1 MQTTTFTFPAADGLA
16 IHTYK
21 WTPDGDPIGVIQIAH
36 GMGEHAGRYTRL
48 AGALTAAG
56 WAVYANDH
64 RGHGHS
70 VVNGAAEPD
79 EGPGGL
85 GDFGAAGWPGL
96 VDDLVRLNRH
106 IGEEVPGVPRVL
118 LGHSMGSFAAQE
130 YVLDHSGDIDGLVL
144 SGSTAVDL
152 AAAAIDTENGADLTA
167 LNAPFEP
174 ARTPFDW
181 LSRDEAE
188 VDLYVADP
196 LCGFGI
202 DGAAAASMV
211 AGAPRPAQPQVLAG
225 VRSHRSAHLPGGRFG
240 RPIEHGSGPHRTG
253 GAALPRRGDHRHH
266 HRLPRGR
273 PSRGLQRDQ
282 PGRDHRPPAQLAPAL
297 RLTIAGRYWPGA

>member
-70 VVNGAAEPD
+70 VVNGAAEPE

-211 AGAPRPAQPQVLAG
+211 AGAPRLAEPEVLAG
-225 VRSHRSAHLPGGRFG
+225 VRSDLPIYLVAGSADPLNMGLVLIELVEQRYRDAGITDITTDFPEGARHEVFNETNRDEITAHLL
-240 RPIEHGSGPHRTG
+240 SW
-253 GAALPRRGDHRHH
+253 
-266 HRLPRGR
+266 
-273 PSRGLQRDQ
+273 LQRFV
-282 PGRDHRPPAQLAPAL
+282 
-297 RLTIAGRYWPGA
+297 